1 MDEVVPG
8 VWIGDL
14 KSASDVKGLKER
26 NIFSIVTAMR
36 GKVTIHATF
45 NKYQINV
52 DDSANEDVLVH
63 FLPSISFIQNELDK
77 GRGVLVH
84 CGAGISR
91 SATIVAAYLMYSLQL
106 DPASAVDMIRKVRPI
121 VEPNE
126 GFMEQLMVFYRASYK
141 FTRQDKATRMFYLE
155 RTMEDILNGDGTMPE
170 TAMFAKHPRTP
181 SDSASNTPMI
191 APSRRIRCKMCRQE
205 LATREHMLDH
215 GQLGP
220 PTPALPSLSP
230 ATSRR
235 PSANDR
241 ATPSRRPSAS
251 FGGRGL
257 MESLSMSSISM
268 SALSMSALE
277 TEDDSESDQVE
288 NGHVGDPSPS
298 GVDVKPPRRSSMS
311 MEGLGKDL
319 SDALD
324 ATVAIDEDPPT
335 GTAAQSETVRVLS
348 LVQET
353 RDALK
358 NSGPPPQPSTQYA
371 SPLDLAAELHSHPK
385 LAALRTPPSL
395 SMTGINGSRSV
406 VSPPI
411 LMNPKCSGYFVEPMK
426 WMEPFLEDGQL
437 AGKIICPKCGAKL
450 GNYDWA
456 GACCSCNRE
465 WVTPG
470 FCIHR
475 SKVDEVVA
483 G

>member
-1 MDEVVPG
+1 MNEVIPG

-14 KSASDVKGLKER
+14 QSALDVEGLKER
-26 NIFSIVTAMR
+26 NIFSILTAMR
-36 GKVTIHATF
+36 GKVTIHAIF
-45 NKYQINV
+45 NRYQVNI
-52 DDSANEDVLVH
+52 DDSSNEDVLVH

-84 CGAGISR
+84 CMAGISR
-91 SATIVAAYLMYSLQL
+91 SATIVAAYLMYSLKL
-106 DPASAVDMIRKVRPI
+106 DPAGAVDMIRTVRPI

-126 GFMEQLMVFYRASYK
+126 GFMEQLRVFHRASCK
-141 FTRQDKATRMFYLE
+141 FTRRDKATRMFYLE
-155 RTMEDILNGDGTMPE
+155 RTMENVMNGDGTTPE
-170 TAMFAKHPRTP
+170 NAMFAKHPRTP
-181 SDSASNTPMI
+181 SDSVPNTPMI
-191 APSRRIRCKMCRQE
+191 VPSRRIRCKMCRQE

-241 ATPSRRPSAS
+241 GTSSRRPSMSLGA
-251 FGGRGL
+251 RAL
-257 MESLSMSSISM
+257 MESLSMTSLSTSS
-268 SALSMSALE
+268 LSMSALD
-277 TEDDSESDQVE
+277 TEDDHELDE
-288 NGHVGDPSPS
+288 PKNGHAGDLPPPGVG
-298 GVDVKPPRRSSMS
+298 VKSSRSSSMS
-311 MEGLGKDL
+311 MEGLGRDL

-324 ATVAIDEDPPT
+324 ASVANYEGPST
-335 GTAAQSETVRVLS
+335 GTATQSETVHVLS
-348 LVQET
+348 PVHESQDT
-353 RDALK
+353 SK
-358 NSGPPPQPSTQYA
+358 TGGPLQPQPSTQYA

-395 SMTGINGSRSV
+395 SMTGIRSV

-426 WMEPFLEDGQL
+426 WMEPFLESGQL
-437 AGKIICPKCGAKL
+437 AGKIICPKCSAKL

-456 GACCSCNRE
+456 GVCCSCNRE

-475 SKVDEVVA
+475 SKVDEVVMS
-483 G
+483 

>member
-14 KSASDVKGLKER
+14 QSALDVKGLKEK
-26 NIFSIVTAMR
+26 NIFSVLTAMR
-36 GKVTIHATF
+36 GKVTIHAIF
-45 NKYQINV
+45 NRYQVNI

-84 CGAGISR
+84 CMAGISR
-91 SATIVAAYLMYSLQL
+91 SATIVAAYLMYSLKL
-106 DPASAVDMIRKVRPI
+106 DPESAVDMIRTVRPI

-126 GFMEQLMVFYRASYK
+126 GFMEQLKVFHQSSYK
-141 FTRQDKATRMFYLE
+141 FTRRDKATRMFYLE
-155 RTMEDILNGDGTMPE
+155 RTMEEIMNGDGTIPDN
-170 TAMFAKHPRTP
+170 AMFAKHPRTP
-181 SDSASNTPMI
+181 SDSVPNTPMI
-191 APSRRIRCKMCRQE
+191 VPSRRIRCKMCRQE

-241 ATPSRRPSAS
+241 GTSSRRPSMSLGA
-251 FGGRGL
+251 RAL
-257 MESLSMSSISM
+257 MESLSMSSLSM
-268 SALSMSALE
+268 TSLSMSALD
-277 TEDDSESDQVE
+277 TEDDHESDE
-288 NGHVGDPSPS
+288 PKNGHTDDLS
-298 GVDVKPPRRSSMS
+298 PPRVNVKSSRSSSMS
-311 MEGLGKDL
+311 MEGLGKNL

-324 ATVAIDEDPPT
+324 ASVTTDEGPST
-335 GTAAQSETVRVLS
+335 GTATQSETVRVLS
-348 LVQET
+348 SVHESQDT
-353 RDALK
+353 SK
-358 NSGPPPQPSTQYA
+358 TGGPPQP
-371 SPLDLAAELHSHPK
+371 PLDLAAELHSHPK
-385 LAALRTPPSL
+385 LAALRMPPSL
-395 SMTGINGSRSV
+395 SMTGIRSP

-426 WMEPFLEDGQL
+426 WMEPFLESGQL
-437 AGKIICPKCGAKL
+437 AGKIICPKCSAKL

-456 GACCSCNRE
+456 GVCCSCNSE

-475 SKVDEVVA
+475 SKVDEVVV

>member
-14 KSASDVKGLKER
+14 QSAFDVEGLKKR

-45 NKYQINV
+45 NKHQINV

-91 SATIVAAYLMYSLQL
+91 SATIIAAYLMHSLKL
-106 DPASAVDMIRKVRPI
+106 DPASAVDMIRTVRPI

-126 GFMEQLMVFYRASYK
+126 GFMEQLKVFHQASYK
-141 FTRQDKATRMFYLE
+141 FTQRDKATRMFYLE
-155 RTMEDILNGDGTMPE
+155 RTMEDIMNGDGTIPE
-170 TAMFAKHPRTP
+170 TAMFGKHPRTP
-181 SDSASNTPMI
+181 SDSVPNTPMI
-191 APSRRIRCKMCRQE
+191 VPSRRIRCKMCRHE

-241 ATPSRRPSAS
+241 PSSRRPSMILSSRA
-251 FGGRGL
+251 L

-268 SALSMSALE
+268 SSLSMSALD
-277 TEDDSESDQVE
+277 TEDDPESDGVE
-288 NGHVGDPSPS
+288 NGHANDPPPS
-298 GVDVKPPRRSSMS
+298 GVDAKSTLPPSLS

-324 ATVAIDEDPPT
+324 AAVATDEDPST
-335 GTAAQSETVRVLS
+335 RTSTQSETVRVLS
-348 LVQET
+348 PVHES
-353 RDALK
+353 RDISKA
-358 NSGPPPQPSTQYA
+358 SGPPPPQPSTQYA

-395 SMTGINGSRSV
+395 SMTGIRSA

-426 WMEPFLEDGQL
+426 WMEPFLESGQL
-437 AGKIICPKCGAKL
+437 AGKIICPKCSAKL

-456 GACCSCNRE
+456 GVCCSCNRE

-475 SKVDEVVA
+475 SKVDEVVV

>member
-14 KSASDVKGLKER
+14 QSALDVKGLKER
-26 NIFSIVTAMR
+26 NIFSILTAMR
-36 GKVTIHATF
+36 GKVTIHAIF
-45 NKYQINV
+45 NRYQVNV

-84 CGAGISR
+84 CMAGISR
-91 SATIVAAYLMYSLQL
+91 SATIVAAYLMYSLKL
-106 DPASAVDMIRKVRPI
+106 DPESAVDMIRTVRPSLSK
-121 VEPNE
+121 PNE
-126 GFMEQLMVFYRASYK
+126 GFMEQLKVFHQSSYK
-141 FTRQDKATRMFYLE
+141 FTRRDKATH
-155 RTMEDILNGDGTMPE
+155 GDGTIPDN
-170 TAMFAKHPRTP
+170 AMFAKHPRTP
-181 SDSASNTPMI
+181 SDSVPNTPMI
-191 APSRRIRCKMCRQE
+191 VPSRRIRCKMCRQE

-241 ATPSRRPSAS
+241 GTSSRRPSMSLGA
-251 FGGRGL
+251 RAL
-257 MESLSMSSISM
+257 MESLSMSS
-268 SALSMSALE
+268 LSMSALD
-277 TEDDSESDQVE
+277 TDDDHEPDE
-288 NGHVGDPSPS
+288 PKNGHTDDLPPLR
-298 GVDVKPPRRSSMS
+298 VDVKSSRSSSMS

-324 ATVAIDEDPPT
+324 ASVATNDGPST
-335 GTAAQSETVRVLS
+335 GTTTQSETVRVLS
-348 LVQET
+348 PVHESQDT
-353 RDALK
+353 SK
-358 NSGPPPQPSTQYA
+358 TGGPLQP
-371 SPLDLAAELHSHPK
+371 PLDLAAELHSHPK
-385 LAALRTPPSL
+385 LAALRMPPSL
-395 SMTGINGSRSV
+395 SMTGIRSSI
-406 VSPPI
+406 SPPI

-426 WMEPFLEDGQL
+426 WMEPFLESGQL
-437 AGKIICPKCGAKL
+437 AGKIICPKCSAKL

-456 GACCSCNRE
+456 GVCCSCNSE

-475 SKVDEVVA
+475 SKVDEVVM

>member
-14 KSASDVKGLKER
+14 QSVSDVKGLKER

-36 GKVTIHATF
+36 GKVTINATF

-91 SATIVAAYLMYSLQL
+91 SATIVAAYLMYSLKL
-106 DPASAVDMIRKVRPI
+106 DPASAVDMIREVRPI

-126 GFMEQLMVFYRASYK
+126 GFMEQLKVFYRASYK
-141 FTRQDKATRMFYLE
+141 FTRRDKDTRMFYLE
-155 RTMEDILNGDGTMPE
+155 RTMEDVMNGDGTVE
-170 TAMFAKHPRTP
+170 TAMFAKHPRSP
-181 SDSASNTPMI
+181 SDSVPNTPMI

-235 PSANDR
+235 PSANGR
-241 ATPSRRPSAS
+241 PPSRRPSAS
-251 FGGRGL
+251 LGGRGL
-257 MESLSMSSISM
+257 MESLSMSS
-268 SALSMSALE
+268 LSMSALE
-277 TEDDSESDQVE
+277 TEDDPELDE
-288 NGHVGDPSPS
+288 AEHAGDPPAS
-298 GVDVKPPRRSSMS
+298 GVHVKSSRRSSMS

-324 ATVAIDEDPPT
+324 VAVVTDEDPPS
-335 GTAAQSETVRVLS
+335 GMAAQSETVRVLS
-348 LVQET
+348 PVHDS
-353 RDALK
+353 RDASK
-358 NSGPPPQPSTQYA
+358 TSGPAPPQPTTQYA

-385 LAALRTPPSL
+385 LAALRTPQSL
-395 SMTGINGSRSV
+395 SMTGINVPRSV

-411 LMNPKCSGYFVEPMK
+411 LMNSKCSGYFVEPMK
-426 WMEPFLEDGQL
+426 WMEPFLEGGQL
-437 AGKIICPKCGAKL
+437 AGKIICPKCSAKL

-456 GACCSCNRE
+456 GVCCSCNRE
-465 WVTPG
+465 WVTP
-470 FCIHR
+470 
-475 SKVDEVVA
+475 STK
-483 G
+483 

>member
-14 KSASDVKGLKER
+14 QSALDVEGLKEK

-91 SATIVAAYLMYSLQL
+91 SATIIAAYLMYSLKL
-106 DPASAVDMIRKVRPI
+106 DPASAVDMIRTVRPI

-126 GFMEQLMVFYRASYK
+126 GFMEQLQVFYRASYK
-141 FTRQDKATRMFYLE
+141 FTRRDKATRMFYLE
-155 RTMEDILNGDGTMPE
+155 RTMEDIMNGDGTIPE
-170 TAMFAKHPRTP
+170 NAMFAKHPRTP
-181 SDSASNTPMI
+181 SDSVPNTPMI
-191 APSRRIRCKMCRQE
+191 VPSRRIRCKMCRQE

-241 ATPSRRPSAS
+241 GTSSRRPSMNLS
-251 FGGRGL
+251 GRAL
-257 MESLSMSSISM
+257 MESLSMSSLSM
-268 SALSMSALE
+268 SSLSMSALD
-277 TEDDSESDQVE
+277 TEDDHESDEPE
-288 NGHVGDPSPS
+288 NGHARDLPPP
-298 GVDVKPPRRSSMS
+298 GVDVKSMRSTSMS

-319 SDALD
+319 SDTLD
-324 ATVAIDEDPPT
+324 ASVAADERPSS
-335 GTAAQSETVRVLS
+335 GTATQSETVRVLS
-348 LVQET
+348 LVHEGMDT
-353 RDALK
+353 SK
-358 NSGPPPQPSTQYA
+358 TSGPPPPQPSTQYA

-395 SMTGINGSRSV
+395 SMTGIRSV

-411 LMNPKCSGYFVEPMK
+411 LTNPKCSGYFVEPMK
-426 WMEPFLEDGQL
+426 WMEPFLESGQL
-437 AGKIICPKCGAKL
+437 AGKIICPKCSAKL

-456 GACCSCNRE
+456 GVCCSCNRE

>member
-14 KSASDVKGLKER
+14 QSAMDVEGLKER

-36 GKVTIHATF
+36 GKVTIHAAF

-77 GRGVLVH
+77 RRGVLVH

-91 SATIVAAYLMYSLQL
+91 SATIVAAYLMYSLKL
-106 DPASAVDMIRKVRPI
+106 DPASAIDMIRTVRPI

-126 GFMEQLMVFYRASYK
+126 GFMEQLRVFHHASYK
-141 FTRQDKATRMFYLE
+141 FTRRDKATRMFYLE
-155 RTMEDILNGDGTMPE
+155 RTMEDIMNGDGTIPE
-170 TAMFAKHPRTP
+170 NAMFAKHPRTP
-181 SDSASNTPMI
+181 SDSVPNTPMI
-191 APSRRIRCKMCRQE
+191 VPSRRIRCKMCRQE

-241 ATPSRRPSAS
+241 STSSRRPSMS
-251 FGGRGL
+251 LSGRAL
-257 MESLSMSSISM
+257 MESLSMSSFSM
-268 SALSMSALE
+268 SSLSMSALD
-277 TEDDSESDQVE
+277 TEDDHESDEVE
-288 NGHVGDPSPS
+288 HAGDLPPS
-298 GVDVKPPRRSSMS
+298 GVDVKSVRSSSLS

-324 ATVAIDEDPPT
+324 AAVATDEGPST
-335 GTAAQSETVRVLS
+335 GTATQSETVRVLS
-348 LVQET
+348 PVHESK
-353 RDALK
+353 DALK
-358 NSGPPPQPSTQYA
+358 TSGPPPPQPSTQYA
-371 SPLDLAAELHSHPK
+371 NPLDLAAELHSHPK

-395 SMTGINGSRSV
+395 SMTGIRPV

-426 WMEPFLEDGQL
+426 WMEPFLESGQL
-437 AGKIICPKCGAKL
+437 AGKIICPKCSAKL

-456 GACCSCNRE
+456 GVCCSCNRE

-475 SKVDEVVA
+475 SKVDEVVV

>member
-14 KSASDVKGLKER
+14 QSALDVKGLKER

-91 SATIVAAYLMYSLQL
+91 SATIIAAYLMYSLKL
-106 DPASAVDMIRKVRPI
+106 DPESAIDMIRTVRPI

-126 GFMEQLMVFYRASYK
+126 GFMEQLKVFHRASYK
-141 FTRQDKATRMFYLE
+141 FTPRDKATRMFYLE
-155 RTMEDILNGDGTMPE
+155 RTMEDIMNGDGTIPE
-170 TAMFAKHPRTP
+170 NAMFAKHPRTP
-181 SDSASNTPMI
+181 SDSVPNTPMI
-191 APSRRIRCKMCRQE
+191 VSSRRIRCKMCRQE

-241 ATPSRRPSAS
+241 GTSSRRPSMS
-251 FGGRGL
+251 LSGRAL
-257 MESLSMSSISM
+257 MESLSMSSLSM
-268 SALSMSALE
+268 SSLSMSALD
-277 TEDDSESDQVE
+277 TEDDHESDE
-288 NGHVGDPSPS
+288 PKNGQAVDFTPLR
-298 GVDVKPPRRSSMS
+298 VDVKFLRSSSMS
-311 MEGLGKDL
+311 MDGLGKDL

-324 ATVAIDEDPPT
+324 ASVATDDNLST
-335 GTAAQSETVRVLS
+335 GTATQSETVRVLS
-348 LVQET
+348 PVHESQDT
-353 RDALK
+353 SK
-358 NSGPPPQPSTQYA
+358 TGGTPQPQPSTQYA

-385 LAALRTPPSL
+385 LVALRTPPSL
-395 SMTGINGSRSV
+395 SMTGIRSV
-406 VSPPI
+406 ASPPI

-426 WMEPFLEDGQL
+426 WMEPFLESGQL
-437 AGKIICPKCGAKL
+437 AGKIICPKCSAKL

-456 GACCSCNRE
+456 GVCCSCNRE

-475 SKVDEVVA
+475 SKVDEVVV

>member
-14 KSASDVKGLKER
+14 QSALDVKGLKER
-26 NIFSIVTAMR
+26 NIFSVLTAMR
-36 GKVTIHATF
+36 GKVTIHAIF
-45 NKYQINV
+45 NRYQVNV

-84 CGAGISR
+84 CMAGISR
-91 SATIVAAYLMYSLQL
+91 SATIVAAYLMYSLKL
-106 DPASAVDMIRKVRPI
+106 DPESAVDMIRTVRSI
-121 VEPNE
+121 AEPNE
-126 GFMEQLMVFYRASYK
+126 GFMEQLKVFHQSSYK
-141 FTRQDKATRMFYLE
+141 FTRRDKATRMFYLE
-155 RTMEDILNGDGTMPE
+155 RTMEEIMNGDGTIPDN
-170 TAMFAKHPRTP
+170 AMFAKHPRTP
-181 SDSASNTPMI
+181 SDSVPNTPMI
-191 APSRRIRCKMCRQE
+191 VPSRRIRCKMCRQE

-241 ATPSRRPSAS
+241 GTSSRRPSMSLGA
-251 FGGRGL
+251 RAL
-257 MESLSMSSISM
+257 MESLSMSS
-268 SALSMSALE
+268 LSI
-277 TEDDSESDQVE
+277 
-288 NGHVGDPSPS
+288 
-298 GVDVKPPRRSSMS
+298 VDVKSSRSSSMS

-324 ATVAIDEDPPT
+324 ASVATNDGPST
-335 GTAAQSETVRVLS
+335 GTTTQSETVRVLS
-348 LVQET
+348 PVHESQDT
-353 RDALK
+353 SK
-358 NSGPPPQPSTQYA
+358 TGGPLQPP
-371 SPLDLAAELHSHPK
+371 LHSHPK
-385 LAALRTPPSL
+385 LAALRMPPSL
-395 SMTGINGSRSV
+395 SMTGIRSSI
-406 VSPPI
+406 SPPI

-426 WMEPFLEDGQL
+426 WMEPFLESGQL
-437 AGKIICPKCGAKL
+437 AGKIICPKCSAKL

-456 GACCSCNRE
+456 GVCCSCNSE

-475 SKVDEVVA
+475 SKVDEVVM